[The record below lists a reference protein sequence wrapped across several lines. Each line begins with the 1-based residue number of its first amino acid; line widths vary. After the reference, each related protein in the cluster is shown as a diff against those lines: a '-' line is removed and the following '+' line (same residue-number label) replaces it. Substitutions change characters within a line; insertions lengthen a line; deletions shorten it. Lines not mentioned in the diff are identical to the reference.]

1 MSFFEE
7 FKRGASDVANKAV
20 KKTGEF
26 TNIAKLNINV
36 KTNEAKLSSVF
47 EEIGFMFYEAQCT
60 GADHTSDIASLI
72 MKADK
77 IKSDIENTKKEIAKL
92 KKVVV
97 CTGCGSE
104 VSDESAFCS
113 HCGAKIEKPEPECCC
128 GCEEADEAEYTE
140 ECDCGCCEETAEEE
154 CCCGCCE
161 ETEETPECTEECD
174 CDCCEETA
182 KEECDCGCCDNA
194 DETNE

>member
-20 KKTGEF
+20 KKTEEL
-26 TNIAKLNINV
+26 TSIAKLNINV

-77 IKSDIENTKKEIAKL
+77 IKSDIEATKKEISKL
-92 KKVVV
+92 KKVIV
-97 CTGCGSE
+97 CVNCGNE

-128 GCEEADEAEYTE
+128 DDCCECDDDCCCEEGVVCDCGCEDTENEECCECEATEEADE
-140 ECDCGCCEETAEEE
+140 EC
-154 CCCGCCE
+154 
-161 ETEETPECTEECD
+161 CTEECD
-174 CDCCEETA
+174 CTCEENNIA
-182 KEECDCGCCDNA
+182 E
-194 DETNE
+194 